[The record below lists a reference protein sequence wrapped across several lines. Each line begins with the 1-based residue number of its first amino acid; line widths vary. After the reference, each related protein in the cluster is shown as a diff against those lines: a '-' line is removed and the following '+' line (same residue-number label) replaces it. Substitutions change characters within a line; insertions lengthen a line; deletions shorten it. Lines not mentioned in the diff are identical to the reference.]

1 METLLHLHHLMTS
14 PTDFEDVLP
23 IFKFACQLWCHEW
36 VRNQHRDSLIFTGTL
51 GKHVTFRSD
60 SVGFQILQCRM
71 KKKMTTIQIIQS
83 SECTERA
90 GDYTGG
96 IRFVKGWEVDISQVW
111 DFEMMRF
118 FPKRLREKSRSSTN
132 PPSRENH
139 HKRFY
144 GCFRE
149 RTQPIGSCV
158 WTNES
163 WTVRGTGKEVPAVN
177 FSGSFSEKSYPK
189 PLFQIIYVLHPM
201 KMTYRSV
208 IASSTL
214 PRGIFFQTVGFED
227 LLAMS
232 PCQGSD

>member
-1 METLLHLHHLMTS
+1 M
-14 PTDFEDVLP
+14 VLP

-60 SVGFQILQCRM
+60 SVGFQILQCLFSN
-71 KKKMTTIQIIQS
+71 KNMTTIQIIQS
-83 SECTERA
+83 SKCTERA

-96 IRFVKGWEVDISQVW
+96 IRIVKGWEVDISQVW
-111 DFEMMRF
+111 DFEMDEIFSKTTQREISIF
-118 FPKRLREKSRSSTN
+118 HQPPKPGE
-132 PPSRENH
+132 PPQEVLQH
-139 HKRFY
+139 
-144 GCFRE
+144 RE

-177 FSGSFSEKSYPK
+177 FSGSLSEKSYPK